1 MVNLD
6 TKERYLLEDA
16 KTQEALCVAKYK
28 EHSEK
33 ASCPE
38 LKNLFSSLA
47 SKEQEHLDTINQ
59 ILNKIKVNKDNKLNK
74 ILSHN
79 LI

>member
-47 SKEQEHLDTINQ
+47 SKEKNT
-59 ILNKIKVNKDNKLNK
+59 
-74 ILSHN
+74 
-79 LI
+79 